1 MVVPS
6 SGLYSQFAVLSV
18 PRLREW
24 NLSHLFTS
32 AAERRRSQE
41 RGYIFY
47 CDYFCVA
54 VESHSCIFTSRC
66 CENRS
71 REPKQ
76 EHSGR
81 CGGAITIPLIS
92 AIAGLIVHQPG

>member
-66 CENRS
+66 CENKS
-71 REPKQ
+71 QEPSK
-76 EHSGR
+76 STVG
-81 CGGAITIPLIS
+81 GGAITIPLIS
-92 AIAGLIVHQPG
+92 AIAGLIVQT

>member
-6 SGLYSQFAVLSV
+6 SGLYSQFVVLSV
-18 PRLREW
+18 PRLRQW

-66 CENRS
+66 CENKS
-71 REPKQ
+71 QEPSK
-76 EHSGR
+76 STVG
-81 CGGAITIPLIS
+81 GGAITIPLIS
-92 AIAGLIVHQPG
+92 AIAGLIVHEPG

>member
-6 SGLYSQFAVLSV
+6 SGLWIVFTVCGAVCAET
-18 PRLREW
+18 REW

-66 CENRS
+66 CENKS
-71 REPKQ
+71 QEPSK
-76 EHSGR
+76 STVG
-81 CGGAITIPLIS
+81 GGAITIPLIS
-92 AIAGLIVHQPG
+92 AIAGLIVQT